1 MTDKTTTA
9 NGNGGTTF
17 WADLSKKGGTWAGVA
32 AIGGVACALLSGD
45 ASLGEVLTDF
55 ETHGA
60 VAGLAALLR
69 VALGL
74 VQGKTGNPETA
85 KFDKAA
91 G

>member
-1 MTDKTTTA
+1 MANDKTAA
-9 NGNGGTTF
+9 NGGKDF

-32 AIGGVACALLSGD
+32 VIGGVACALITGGE
-45 ASLGEVLTDF
+45 ASEVLTDF

-60 VAGLAALLR
+60 VAGVGALLR

-74 VQGKTGNPETA
+74 IQGKLGNPATA
-85 KFDKAA
+85 KFDKAD